1 MGKQLQLMHVT
12 NTDSFLKPC
21 RLTGFSFLEKTM
33 AAFIVLVVMFLTI
46 PVCYLIKWYQ
56 DYKAWK
62 FHKNRS
68 RPLNPWSDW

>member
-1 MGKQLQLMHVT
+1 
-12 NTDSFLKPC
+12 
-21 RLTGFSFLEKTM
+21 M

-68 RPLNPWSDW
+68 RPLNPWYDW

>member
-1 MGKQLQLMHVT
+1 MFVAL
-12 NTDSFLKPC
+12 SFD
-21 RLTGFSFLEKTM
+21 GVFFLEKTM